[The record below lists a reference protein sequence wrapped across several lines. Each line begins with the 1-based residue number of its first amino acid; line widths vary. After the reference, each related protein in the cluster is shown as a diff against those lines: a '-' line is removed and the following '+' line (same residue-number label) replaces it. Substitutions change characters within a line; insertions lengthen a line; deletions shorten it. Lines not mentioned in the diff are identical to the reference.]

1 MSELSAQSIRARCLN
16 PDGTL
21 RDDALIEPFHER
33 TVQEGRT
40 FGLSGAGY
48 DVRIRDRAVLGI
60 GGYGKSRF
68 VLAST
73 IERFRVPNDLVMD
86 IMDKSTNIRTGL
98 SVQNTRA
105 EPGWQGYLTLEL
117 FNMAESVIVIPAG
130 TPIAQ
135 VTFRTLDEPTE
146 QPYAGKYQNQ
156 KDGPQA
162 AIWEK

>member
-1 MSELSAQSIRARCLN
+1 
-16 PDGTL
+16 
-21 RDDALIEPFHER
+21 
-33 TVQEGRT
+33 
-40 FGLSGAGY
+40 
-48 DVRIRDRAVLGI
+48 
-60 GGYGKSRF
+60 
-68 VLAST
+68 
-73 IERFRVPNDLVMD
+73 MD

-117 FNMAESVIVIPAG
+117 FNMSESVIVIPAG